1 MKKEDIQAALEA
13 IGKGG
18 IQVAGDLVLEKH
30 VEYEVANV
38 EEGGVGIQ
46 VINGNAPKVT
56 NPKTQREKK
65 NAEEKGNSN
74 SCAMENAKNNPLAR
88 FGVPMFLDY
97 ESGGRR

>member
-46 VINGNAPKVT
+46 VINGNAPKV
-56 NPKTQREKK
+56 
-65 NAEEKGNSN
+65 A
-74 SCAMENAKNNPLAR
+74 NAKNQRENKEAHENTAKPRETMSFGLKSGVTAWHINAR
-88 FGVPMFLDY
+88 
-97 ESGGRR
+97 

>member
-1 MKKEDIQAALEA
+1 MS
-13 IGKGG
+13 
-18 IQVAGDLVLEKH
+18 
-30 VEYEVANV
+30 
-38 EEGGVGIQ
+38 
-46 VINGNAPKVT
+46 P
-56 NPKTQREKK
+56 RKK